1 MLDEGMA
8 QDSPVSARKLAH
20 LRQITLTVYVLY
32 AVAPL
37 TAGLSALLAIGIN
50 HTNRRSMLGTPF
62 DEHFA
67 WQIQLFWRS
76 LLWLLVGYFTVWFHY
91 VGLVVLLLGFGW
103 YLYRLVRGIFCFIKG
118 RPLPHQVSPS
128 S

>member
-8 QDSPVSARKLAH
+8 QDSLVSAHKLAH

-50 HTNRRSMLGTPF
+50 HTKRRSMLGTPF

-76 LLWLLVGYFTVWFHY
+76 VLCLLVGYFTVWFHY

-103 YLYRLVRGIFCFIKG
+103 YLYRLVMGVFCFIKG
-118 RPLPHQVSPS
+118 RPLPGQFS
-128 S
+128 SSS